1 MLYMKQSEVAA
12 AALPSTST
20 STM

>member
-1 MLYMKQSEVAA
+1 MKQSEVAA